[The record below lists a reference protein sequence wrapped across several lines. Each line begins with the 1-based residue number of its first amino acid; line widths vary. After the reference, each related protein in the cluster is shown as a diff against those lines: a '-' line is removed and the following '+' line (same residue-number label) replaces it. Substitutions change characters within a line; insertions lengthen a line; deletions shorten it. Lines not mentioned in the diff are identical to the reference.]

1 LVPPDDDV
9 ADDSLVDPVPVWLS
23 PPPLAVLVVA
33 VLFAFA
39 GGPPNAGT
47 KSLSPG
53 RFDPMGPRIFSRS
66 GLVTGGVEEVDAVDW
81 VTCGVDVGDVVDV
94 VDVDVD
100 VVDVVVV
107 VVVVVCVV
115 VVCVVVVS
123 VPLCP
128 FGSVVVGASV
138 EPDGAVKA
146 AFVRSV
152 STELFVTGGGSEI
165 AAVLVTG
172 GFHGNVTGGP
182 PTPYGPAGWV
192 PNRRGPPSSDK
203 PSSNPVGTE
212 TTRLTASAIGLGT

>member
-1 LVPPDDDV
+1 MDDYLVPPDNDV

-33 VLFAFA
+33 VLLAFA

-53 RFDPMGPRIFSRS
+53 RFDPMGPRIFGRS

-81 VTCGVDVGDVVDV
+81 VTCGVDVGEVVDV
-94 VDVDVD
+94 VDVDVVVV

-107 VVVVVCVV
+107 VVVVCVE
-115 VVCVVVVS
+115 VVVS
-123 VPLCP
+123 VPLWT
-128 FGSVVVGASV
+128 FGSAVIGACV
-138 EPDGAVKA
+138 EPAVKA
-146 AFVRSV
+146 AFVRGV

-212 TTRLTASAIGLGT
+212 TTRLTARAIGLGT